1 MRMRR
6 LKYVVFAQNPQLT
19 ALPTGFGALESLV
32 AASFYMCALES
43 IPVELIRKA
52 VDTPDFSLN
61 VAANNL
67 PRTYLIDICE
77 RWPTFRT
84 RLTHV
89 MVDDQPSSRSRRR

>member
-6 LKYVVFAQNPQLT
+6 LKYVVFSHNPQLKT
-19 ALPTGFGALESLV
+19 LPSGLGALDALE

-43 IPVELIRKA
+43 IPVQLIRKA
-52 VDTPDFSLN
+52 VDTNDFSLN
-61 VAANNL
+61 VAANNF

-89 MVDDQPSSRSRRR
+89 MVE